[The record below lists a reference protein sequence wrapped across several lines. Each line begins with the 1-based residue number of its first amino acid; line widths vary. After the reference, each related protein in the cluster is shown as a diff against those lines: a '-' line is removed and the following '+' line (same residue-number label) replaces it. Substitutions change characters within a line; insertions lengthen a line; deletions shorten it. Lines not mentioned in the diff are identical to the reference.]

1 MATNSVRTRD
11 ASDDSIRF
19 QPMERLTGLPV
30 RARIL
35 FIFLLVASSAASGAT
50 ATVPKLQYSTYL
62 SGSQFSIIT
71 ASTADANGFQYV
83 AGVTLAAD
91 YPTTLG
97 AYRRTAS
104 AASFSSTG
112 FSTMFV
118 AKLNPSASA
127 LVYSTFI
134 ATGAPTG
141 IAVDPS
147 GNVYVVGDSSGAEFP
162 TTGNAWQTSC
172 VQAQGLGC
180 NFLVKLNPAGSG
192 LIYSTFLDSAA
203 CDDAF
208 KAIALDSTQHAYVA
222 GVGGPGCYT
231 TPSAY
236 KRTIA
241 NITNAL
247 VMKIKSDGSGVLY
260 STYVGGDSSENDGAA
275 AIAVDS
281 TGHAII
287 TGSTSSADFPTTPG
301 AVQRTFMGGST
312 LLGNGPYDA
321 FLTRL
326 RYDGSSLLAST
337 YIGGS
342 GSDFGTAVA
351 IDSANQIYIAGTTTS
366 RDLSVTSNN
375 VQPLPDPGTC
385 DFEDGI
391 AVPCADAFLM
401 KLPVDFS
408 QLAYSSYLGGPN
420 GDESSVRLA
429 IDSVGHAFIA
439 ASSTST
445 SVPLVKAT
453 SANGAMWLAEL
464 NAAGT
469 KYNFS
474 TRFGAGGTDNATQ
487 PNGVALDIAGNPYVS
502 GSVSAFVPTT
512 ANAFQTTNPNN
523 GWAGFVAKWDV
534 PPCTLSNS
542 DRTVTICAPVNG
554 TTVAKQ
560 LLLAAGATDSN
571 SVGGLKVYLDGT
583 LVFSVAA
590 SHFNTD
596 LTLTSGKHHITV
608 AAFDGA
614 GSFWKSIDV
623 IAQ

>member
-1 MATNSVRTRD
+1 
-11 ASDDSIRF
+11 
-19 QPMERLTGLPV
+19 V
-30 RARIL
+30 RARVT
-35 FIFLLVASSAASGAT
+35 FIFLLVALSAASAAT

-62 SGSQFSIIT
+62 SGSHFSIIT

-91 YPTTLG
+91 FPTTPG

-104 AASFSSTG
+104 AAGFSSTG

-118 AKLNPSASA
+118 TKLNRSGSA

-147 GNVYVVGDSSGAEFP
+147 GNVYVVGDASGAEFP
-162 TTGNAWQTSC
+162 TTANAWQTTC
-172 VQAQGLGC
+172 LQAQGLGC

-192 LIYSTFLDSAA
+192 LIYSTFLDGSP

-231 TPSAY
+231 TAAAY
-236 KRTIA
+236 KRNTA

-260 STYVGGDSSENDGAA
+260 STYVGGDSSENDGAE

-287 TGSTSSADFPTTPG
+287 TGRTSSADFPTTPG
-301 AVQRTFMGGST
+301 VIQPTFLGGNT
-312 LLGNGPYDA
+312 QFGNGPFDA

-342 GSDFGTAVA
+342 GSDFGSAVA
-351 IDSANQIYIAGTTTS
+351 IDSAGQIYIAGTTAS
-366 RDLSVTSNN
+366 KDLAVTSNV

-385 DFEDGI
+385 DFEDNTPI
-391 AVPCADAFLM
+391 PCGDAFLM
-401 KLPVDFS
+401 KLPTDFS
-408 QLAYSSYLGGPN
+408 RLAYSSYLGGPN

-429 IDSVGHAFIA
+429 IDSVGHVFIA

-445 SVPLVKAT
+445 SVPLVKST

-464 NAAGT
+464 NAAGN

-474 TRFGAGGTDNATQ
+474 TRFGAGGTDNVTD
-487 PNGVALDIAGNPYVS
+487 PSGLALDIAGNPYVS
-502 GSVSAFVPTT
+502 GSVNAFVPTT
-512 ANAFQTTNPNN
+512 PGAFQTTSPGNER
-523 GWAGFVAKWDV
+523 AGFVAKWDI
-534 PPCTLSNS
+534 PPCTLSS
-542 DRTVTICAPVNG
+542 TDRTVTICAPVGG
-554 TTVAKQ
+554 TTVAKK
-560 LLLAAGATDSN
+560 LLLAAAATDSN
-571 SVGGLKVYLDGT
+571 SVGGMKVYLDGT

-590 SHFNTD
+590 PHFNTNLN
-596 LTLTSGKHHITV
+596 LTTGKHHITV
-608 AAFDGA
+608 AASDSA
-614 GSFWKSIDV
+614 GTFWKSIDV